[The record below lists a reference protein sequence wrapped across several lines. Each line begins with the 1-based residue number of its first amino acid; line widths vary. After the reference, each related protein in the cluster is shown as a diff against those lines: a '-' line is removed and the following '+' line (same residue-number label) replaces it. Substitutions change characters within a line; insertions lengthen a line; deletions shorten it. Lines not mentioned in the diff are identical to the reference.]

1 MEAIKV
7 VAEITQVHITWAL
20 SIIGGTIATILGTS
34 YMSPQMKSFRMIYLL
49 FIPGWA
55 LLSISIYYGDLVS
68 RRYIAAGFVANEQ
81 LRDILRAMNTDYE
94 MQQWTLFAAI
104 VVLTIWLISYL
115 VWWIFFRP
123 PAN

>member
-7 VAEITQVHITWAL
+7 IAESTQVHITWAL
-20 SIIGGTIATILGTS
+20 SIIGGSIATILGTS
-34 YMSPQMKSFRMIYLL
+34 YLSPQIKRFRMVYLL

-68 RRYIAAGFVANEQ
+68 RRYIAAGFVAPEQ
-81 LRDILRAMNTDYE
+81 LSDIVRAMNADYE

-104 VVLTIWLISYL
+104 VVFIIWLISYL

-123 PAN
+123 SAN